1 MTMQNLPQPEVISVQ
16 DIPAAVYRA
25 GSGLTVLMLHGWGAS
40 AELVWPL
47 ASRLVTCGFAPCVV
61 DFPGFGRTPAPVVP
75 WSVSD
80 YAMWTLD
87 LMNALALDKVHL
99 FGHSFGGRITLVLA
113 ADHPERFHKVV
124 LANSAGLRPPIPL
137 LVKLR
142 TKLYRSVRH
151 TLEAVGAQ
159 ALAQDLRSRYN
170 ARFGSADYNAATGVM
185 RETFIRVV
193 SEDLRHYAAR
203 VQRPTLLFWGDQDTD
218 TPLWMG
224 QMLEKLIPDA
234 ALIVH
239 QGAGHYSYLDRLSET
254 AHIIAHFLLNP

>member
-1 MTMQNLPQPEVISVQ
+1 MTMQDLPQPEVVSVRN
-16 DIPAAVYRA
+16 IPAAIYRA
-25 GSGLTVLMLHGWGAS
+25 GSGPTLLMLHGWGAS

-47 ASRLVTCGFAPCVV
+47 AARLAACGVAPCAV
-61 DFPGFGRTPAPVVP
+61 DLPGFGRTPAPTTS

-80 YAMWTLD
+80 YAIWTLHLID
-87 LMNALALDKVHL
+87 ALALDKVHL
-99 FGHSFGGRITLVLA
+99 FGHSFGGRIALVLA

-137 LVKLR
+137 SVKLR
-142 TKLYRSVRH
+142 TQLYRSARR

-159 ALAQDLRSRYN
+159 ALAQNLRSRYN

-193 SEDLRHYAAR
+193 NEDLRHYAAR

-224 QMLEKLIPDA
+224 QKLEALIPDA

-254 AHIIAHFLLNP
+254 AHIMAHFLLNS